1 MYVEITN
8 VLNEGRVIIII
19 IHSNNI
25 FNNILNNNSISSQFL
40 L

>member
-19 IHSNNI
+19 IPS
-25 FNNILNNNSISSQFL
+25 NNILNNNSLSSQI
-40 L
+40 